1 MTKPTAI
8 SLFSGAL
15 GLDLG
20 IERAGFEIRVA
31 VECNRF
37 AAETIRLN
45 RPEVPLIQRPIETV
59 KTEELLRVAGLKRGE
74 PTVVTGGPSC
84 QAFSTAGPR
93 ASVADPRGAM
103 FRQFIRVVR
112 EAQPRF
118 FVMENVRGV
127 LSAAIKHRP
136 LNERGPGHPPLHP
149 DEELGSA
156 LRLILQEF
164 RALGYYVVFGL
175 VNAAD
180 FGVAQTRERVLF
192 IGSRDAQSV
201 RIPERTHAK
210 HASDGRLPW
219 LSLRRALHGLKDPDP
234 VFTTLPKAKRRY
246 LARIPEGGNW
256 RDLPPR
262 LQANALGGAFT
273 SWGGRTG
280 FLRRLAWNRPAPAL
294 TSRPDS
300 SATMLCHPTELRPLS
315 VLEYACLQGFPDD
328 WELAGGPP
336 QQYRQIGNAVPV
348 RLGFEIGQS
357 IRSAMRR
364 RPDPQLQGLIV
375 CSDENLLQ
383 RLARR
388 PVTVLN
394 PPRMRKHGNLDAA
407 RRWLRGARRESIL
420 DYVTRTGTD

>member
-201 RIPERTHAK
+201 GIPERTHAK